1 MCYKYIHRVDTLE
14 YKTTARL
21 KEEKNMKKKV
31 VSSLLIMTM
40 LTTVLAGCGS
50 GSKDEGKKPQADSGE
65 TETIAI
71 QLVNVVPELPDV
83 EAVEAELEQDHRK
96 RNQLQSGYSD
106 NLFIGDLPTTTSM
119 NIVSDE
125 KMDIV
130 AVGLTQKLADI

>member
-1 MCYKYIHRVDTLE
+1 M
-14 YKTTARL
+14 
-21 KEEKNMKKKV
+21 KKV

-83 EAVEAELEQDHRK
+83 EAVEAELNKITKKEINCKVDYLRQQYPSESVHR
-96 RNQLQSGYSD
+96 RSSD
-106 NLFIGDLPTTTSM
+106 DNKY
-119 NIVSDE
+119 E
-125 KMDIV
+125 YR
-130 AVGLTQKLADI
+130 QR